1 MKNKISF
8 GSLGSHK
15 TDVSRNMSIRF
26 VFEAINKFK
35 KIISFIFAYAE

>member
-1 MKNKISF
+1 MKNKTSF

-15 TDVSRNMSIRF
+15 TDVSRNMKIKF

-35 KIISFIFAYAE
+35 KIFAYAE